1 MTRYHASTAIALV
14 AALSVNPA
22 TAQTIDFDGNNVII
36 DQLTPPGG
44 RCVPT
49 FANTVSFAP
58 GDITSTGTSN
68 LGKIMLA
75 GSALDRSRN
84 LDERI
89 ES

>member
-1 MTRYHASTAIALV
+1 MTRYLSSTALALV
-14 AALSVNPA
+14 TALCISPAA
-22 TAQTIDFDGNNVII
+22 AQTIDFKGNNVIV

>member
-1 MTRYHASTAIALV
+1 MTRYLTSTALAFATVLTAAPV
-14 AALSVNPA
+14 A
-22 TAQTIDFDGNNVII
+22 AQTIDFDGTNVII